1 MSIVTYNQSLGVTLW
16 KNRSWFARWTIP
28 WCRIPQICPLWR
40 SSFQWLIGLH
50 DDQNQQEHAATRK
63 MNIMVEGLRGGSV
76 EFWWIYVIDH
86 QMDMINKRNSDT
98 MIGSLNVFPIEII
111 RGFCD
116 LLWGQT
122 AKKSGHVIP
131 FLRADRAL
139 SLHSS
144 LSVPESTHY
153 PMRTL
158 LLNLSSLSSFC
169 ALI

>member
-1 MSIVTYNQSLGVTLW
+1 MMSRSIDSAKCNQSLGVTFRLE
-16 KNRSWFARWTIP
+16 KSILICKMDHSLMSNS
-28 WCRIPQICPLWR
+28 QICPLCR

-86 QMDMINKRNSDT
+86 QMDMI
-98 MIGSLNVFPIEII
+98 SLNVFPIEII

-122 AKKSGHVIP
+122 TKKSGHVIP

-169 ALI
+169 ASI